1 MVEASSRPVAKTR
14 VSTRVFSENEIRE
27 ISQKYGT
34 PVFLI
39 DEETLRRKVRELEE
53 AFSQFHG
60 AIRIAYSM
68 KANFNPAIV
77 NVFASEGI
85 LFDVT
90 SLGELYFY
98 DKSGGS
104 PENAIYTSVTEEE
117 EEFFQVLQS
126 GVSRIVVGSYNGLTN
141 LISACR
147 RAEIT
152 PKILV
157 RVNPEVAVKAGIRA
171 SYKHSKFGVPF
182 NSDTTDSAHSLVAKV
197 MDSNG
202 LIFEGFHFHLGSQVV
217 DPQGFL
223 AALDK
228 LEIFIHRMSRE
239 YPSINAKVIDIGGG
253 TPVEYGEP
261 VPTPA
266 EIAGILIP
274 RLNQL
279 AQRLSSNFTV
289 ILESGRYLC
298 AESCVLISKIV
309 NSKTYTDQK
318 LIFVDAGYHLLLDAA
333 LVRQEYPQDVIPK
346 GIYSPDSRLTVAGR
360 LCDTYDI
367 FPVSPLSNLGGASI
381 GKLLVFRNVGAYSI
395 VFNMPFHCQTKPA
408 IVMRRMNGD
417 FVVVRE
423 PQTIEELYKEE
434 GGELGIT
441 F

>member
-1 MVEASSRPVAKTR
+1 MVEANSRPVAKIR

-53 AFSQFHG
+53 AFSGFRG
-60 AIRIAYSM
+60 PIRIAYSM
-68 KANFNPAIV
+68 KANFNPAV
-77 NVFASEGI
+77 VKVFVSEGI
-85 LFDVT
+85 LFDIT

-98 DKSGGS
+98 SRCGGA

-117 EEFFQVLQS
+117 QEFFQILQA
-126 GVSRIVVGSYNGLTN
+126 GVSRIVVGSYNGLIN
-141 LISACR
+141 LINASE
-147 RAEIT
+147 RAQKS
-152 PKILV
+152 PRILA

-171 SYKHSKFGVPF
+171 SYRHGKFGVPF
-182 NSDTTDSAHSLVAKV
+182 NSGTTDSAHHLVRKI
-197 MDSNG
+197 MDNPR

-217 DPQGFL
+217 DPQCFL
-223 AALDK
+223 SALDK

-239 YPSINAKVIDIGGG
+239 YPDINVKVIDIGGG
-253 TPVEYGEP
+253 TPVVYDEP
-261 VPTPA
+261 VPTPR
-266 EIAGILIP
+266 EIGTMLMP

-279 AQRLSSNFTV
+279 AQRLNSNPTV
-289 ILESGRYLC
+289 ILESGRYLS
-298 AESCVLISKIV
+298 AESCVLVSKIV
-309 NSKTYTDQK
+309 NAKTYGDQK

-333 LVRQEYPQDVIPK
+333 LLRQEYPQEVYPK
-346 GIYSPDSRLTVAGR
+346 GRYEPESRITVAGR

-367 FPVSPLSNLGGASI
+367 FPSSQLSNLDGASV
-381 GKLLVFRNVGAYSI
+381 GKFLAFRNVGAYSI

-417 FVVVRE
+417 FVLVRQA
-423 PQTIEELYKEE
+423 QTIEDLYREE
-434 GGELGIT
+434 GGELEIT